1 MPERNKPHL
10 IYLDDEEINL
20 MFFREMFKLDFDIF
34 TTSSP
39 LEAIEYLKSNEVDFV
54 LTDQLMPE
62 MTGVQFL
69 KKLKAEKI
77 TTDSTKIM
85 VSGYAKAGE
94 VKAAMDSKLIR
105 EFVSKPWSYDG
116 IVNLLKELQ

>member
-1 MPERNKPHL
+1 MSVNRKL

-20 MFFREMFKLDFDIF
+20 MFFREMFKNDFSIY

-39 LEAIEYLKSNEVDFV
+39 AEAIEYLKKNEVEFV

-62 MTGVQFL
+62 MTGVEFL
-69 KKLKAEKI
+69 QTLKEQKIAEAPY
-77 TTDSTKIM
+77 KIM

-94 VKAAMDSKLIR
+94 VSEAIQSRLID
-105 EFVSKPWSYDG
+105 EFISKPWSYEG
-116 IVNLLKELQ
+116 VIEVLGSKT

>member
-1 MPERNKPHL
+1 MSKDKKL

-20 MFFREMFKLDFDIF
+20 MFFREMFKNDYSIY

-39 LEAIEYLKSNEVDFV
+39 DEALDYLSQNEVDYV

-62 MTGVQFL
+62 MTGVEFL
-69 KKLKAEKI
+69 KALKEKEI
-77 TTDSTKIM
+77 AIDTPKIM

-94 VKAAMDSKLIR
+94 VKEAIESNLINK
-105 EFVSKPWSYDG
+105 FISKPWSYES
-116 IVNLLKELQ
+116 ITTVLASKI

>member
-39 LEAIEYLKSNEVDFV
+39 LEAIEYLKNNEVDFV